1 MWGFFIFIKFRIFVF
16 MGETV
21 DYSKLRLDV
30 LEKMIY
36 QRGIECK
43 MKKDEM
49 IKVLKLYDEGKYV
62 EPMMETSYDKSEGG
76 FTIGIDLRNHTHL
89 VQIGKLVE
97 KKEAKNLNRY
107 ASGKVYYWGPNK
119 LI

>member
-1 MWGFFIFIKFRIFVF
+1 
-16 MGETV
+16 MGEV

-36 QRGIECK
+36 SRGIECK

-49 IKVLKLYDEGKYV
+49 IKILKLDDEGKYV
-62 EPMMETSYDKSEGG
+62 PPMNATAYEKSDGG
-76 FTIGIDLRNHTHL
+76 FNVGIDIRNQSDL
-89 VQIGKLVE
+89 VQIGKLIE
-97 KKEAKNLNRY
+97 KKEAKSLNRY
-107 ASGKVYYWGPNK
+107 SDNRLWYWSKGK

>member
-1 MWGFFIFIKFRIFVF
+1 
-16 MGETV
+16 MGEV

-36 QRGIECK
+36 SRGIECK

-49 IKVLKLYDEGKYV
+49 IKTLKLDDEGKYSP
-62 EPMMETSYDKSEGG
+62 PMNATVYEKSDGG
-76 FTIGIDLRNHTHL
+76 FNVGIDIRNQSDL
-89 VQIGKLVE
+89 VQIGKLTE
-97 KKEAKNLNRY
+97 KKEAKSLNRY
-107 ASGKVYYWGPNK
+107 SDNRLWYWSKVK

>member
-1 MWGFFIFIKFRIFVF
+1 
-16 MGETV
+16 MGDV

-36 QRGIECK
+36 SRGIECK

-49 IKVLKLYDEGKYV
+49 IKILKLDDEGKYV
-62 EPMMETSYDKSEGG
+62 PPMNATVYEKSDGG
-76 FTIGIDLRNHTHL
+76 FNVGIDIRNQSDL
-89 VQIGKLVE
+89 VQIGKLTE
-97 KKEAKNLNRY
+97 KKEAKSLNRY
-107 ASGKVYYWGPNK
+107 SDNRLWYWSKQK

>member
-1 MWGFFIFIKFRIFVF
+1 MN
-16 MGETV
+16 EV
-21 DYSKLRLDV
+21 DYSKLRNDV

-49 IKVLKLYDEGKYV
+49 VKMLKLHDEGKYI
-62 EPMMETSYDKSEGG
+62 EPMKDTVYEKSENGYNV
-76 FTIGIDLRNHTHL
+76 GIDIKNQKDIS
-89 VQIGKLVE
+89 QISKLME
-97 KKEAKNLNRY
+97 KKEAKSLNRF
-107 ASGKVYYWGPNK
+107 SDERVWYWSPQK

>member
-1 MWGFFIFIKFRIFVF
+1 
-16 MGETV
+16 MGDK
-21 DYSKLRLDV
+21 DYSKLRTDV

-49 IKVLKLYDEGKYV
+49 VRMLNLYDEGKYV
-62 EPMMETSYDKSEGG
+62 EPVKDTVHEKSEGG
-76 FTIGIDLRNHTHL
+76 FNIGVDITNQKDIL
-89 VQIGKLVE
+89 QISKLIE
-97 KKEAKNLNRY
+97 KKEAKSIGRY
-107 ASGKVYYWGPNK
+107 SDGRVWYWSKMK

>member
-1 MWGFFIFIKFRIFVF
+1 MS
-16 MGETV
+16 EV

-36 QRGIECK
+36 TRSIECK

-49 IKVLKLYDEGKYV
+49 IKMLKLDDEGKY
-62 EPMMETSYDKSEGG
+62 EPPMNNTTYEKCDGG
-76 FTIGIDLRNHTHL
+76 FNVGIDILSHSDL

-97 KKEAKNLNRY
+97 KKDAKCLNRY
-107 ASGKVYYWGPNK
+107 SDNRLWYWSKQK

>member
-1 MWGFFIFIKFRIFVF
+1 
-16 MGETV
+16 MGEI
-21 DYSKLRLDV
+21 DYSKLRTDV

-49 IKVLKLYDEGKYV
+49 VKVLKLYDEGKYE
-62 EPMMETSYDKSEGG
+62 EPMRETIHEKSEGG
-76 FTIGIDLRNHTHL
+76 FNIGIDIRNQPD
-89 VQIGKLVE
+89 VSQISKLIE
-97 KKEAKNLNRY
+97 KREAKHLARYSDNR
-107 ASGKVYYWGPNK
+107 VWYWSKIK

>member
-1 MWGFFIFIKFRIFVF
+1 
-16 MGETV
+16 MGEV

-36 QRGIECK
+36 SRGIECK

-49 IKVLKLYDEGKYV
+49 IKVLKLDDDGKY
-62 EPMMETSYDKSEGG
+62 EPPMNNTVYEKCEGG
-76 FTIGIDLRNHTHL
+76 FNVGIDIRNQSDL
-89 VQIGKLVE
+89 VQIGKLTE
-97 KKEAKNLNRY
+97 KKEAKSLNRY
-107 ASGKVYYWGPNK
+107 SDNRLWYWSKVK

>member
-1 MWGFFIFIKFRIFVF
+1 
-16 MGETV
+16 MGEV

-36 QRGIECK
+36 SRGIECK

-49 IKVLKLYDEGKYV
+49 IKILKLDDEGKYV
-62 EPMMETSYDKSEGG
+62 PPMNATVYEKSDGG
-76 FTIGIDLRNHTHL
+76 FNVGIDIRNQSDL
-89 VQIGKLVE
+89 VQVGKLTE
-97 KKEAKNLNRY
+97 KKEAKSLNRY
-107 ASGKVYYWGPNK
+107 SDNRLWYWSKGK

>member
-1 MWGFFIFIKFRIFVF
+1 MS
-16 MGETV
+16 EV

-36 QRGIECK
+36 TRGIECK

-49 IKVLKLYDEGKYV
+49 IKMLKLDDEGKY
-62 EPMMETSYDKSEGG
+62 EPPMNATVYEKFDGG
-76 FTIGIDLRNHTHL
+76 FNVGIDIRNQSDL
-89 VQIGKLVE
+89 VQIGKLTE
-97 KKEAKNLNRY
+97 KKEAKSLNRY
-107 ASGKVYYWGPNK
+107 SDNRLWYWSKQK

>member
-1 MWGFFIFIKFRIFVF
+1 
-16 MGETV
+16 MGEV

-36 QRGIECK
+36 SRGIECK

-49 IKVLKLYDEGKYV
+49 IKILKLDDEGKYV
-62 EPMMETSYDKSEGG
+62 PPMNATTYEKSDGG
-76 FTIGIDLRNHTHL
+76 FNVGVDIRNQSDL
-89 VQIGKLVE
+89 VQIGKLIE
-97 KKEAKNLNRY
+97 KKEAKSLNRY
-107 ASGKVYYWGPNK
+107 SDNRLWYWSKGK

>member
-1 MWGFFIFIKFRIFVF
+1 MS
-16 MGETV
+16 EV

-30 LEKMIY
+30 LEKMIHT
-36 QRGIECK
+36 RSIECK

-62 EPMMETSYDKSEGG
+62 EPMMETTYEKCEGG
-76 FTIGIDLRNHTHL
+76 FNIGIDLRNHAHL

-97 KKEAKNLNRY
+97 KKEAKNVQRY
-107 ASGKVYYWGPNK
+107 SSGKVYYWGPNK